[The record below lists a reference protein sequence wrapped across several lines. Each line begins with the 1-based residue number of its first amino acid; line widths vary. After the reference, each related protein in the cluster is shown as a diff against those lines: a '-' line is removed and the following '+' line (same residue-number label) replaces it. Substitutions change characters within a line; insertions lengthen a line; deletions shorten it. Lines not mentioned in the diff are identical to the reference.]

1 MNQANQL
8 ILYVSNTILFRSDLD
23 RHLIRAAMVFTFF
36 AFSIQK
42 WTEYTAQ
49 MLVPLISHSPVVFWL
64 LPVVGVRGA
73 GYFLGTTET
82 IFGSLIFLGY
92 WSPRL
97 GILGALGSIVTFI
110 GTTSIIPFL
119 PGGWAPEAGGFP
131 IMTLPLGFLIKDVLF
146 LAASFYLLK
155 QDLTR
160 ASLELKRS

>member
-1 MNQANQL
+1 MNRVNQL
-8 ILYVSNTILFRSDLD
+8 ILYVSRTIPFRSGLD
-23 RHLIRAAMVFTFF
+23 GHLIRGAMVFTFF

-42 WTEYTAQ
+42 WSQYTAE

-64 LPVVGVRGA
+64 LPAFGVRGT

-97 GILGALGSIVTFI
+97 GILGALGSIVT
-110 GTTSIIPFL
+110 
-119 PGGWAPEAGGFP
+119 
-131 IMTLPLGFLIKDVLF
+131 LPLGFLMKDILF
-146 LAASFYLLK
+146 LVASFYLLK

-160 ASLELKRS
+160 AALEITRSRAT